1 MLVLP
6 VAILTVFKS
15 FIQGGFE
22 GSTGFNRH
30 GQWIDQVA
38 ATQHDL
44 EVDADYGRLRDAG
57 ILTAREVVRW
67 PLVDR
72 GGGRYDFSSLNPFL
86 DAAEKHGV
94 EVIHDLFHFGY
105 PAHVDLWSSE
115 FPHQFAEYCEAASAY
130 IVAHTS
136 GPYWFTPLNEPSYF
150 SWAGGEVG
158 LFAPYGEKRGDEL
171 KVQLLKAAIKGINAI
186 RAVCPQARIVNPDP
200 LCRATTPLSRP
211 ELNDEVEFFNED
223 AVFQS
228 WDILSGRL
236 MPELGGSPEHLDII
250 GINYYW
256 TNQWE
261 WGESGPLEPHDPRRW
276 PLSRLIRKVSERY
289 HAELLITETSHVG
302 ELRPVWLRE
311 LSDEVASLLNDDI
324 PLRGVCLY
332 PILGMPEWH
341 AREEWAQMGLWDLK
355 TKGLRLHRELYQP
368 MMDALDS
375 LKYL

>member
-1 MLVLP
+1 MP
-6 VAILTVFKS
+6 VAILNVFKS

-22 GSTGFNRH
+22 GATGYNRH
-30 GQWIDQVA
+30 GEWIDQVA

-44 EVDADYGRLRDAG
+44 EVDADYRRLREAG
-57 ILTAREVVRW
+57 LLTAREVVRW

-72 GGGRYDFSSLNPFL
+72 GGGLYDFSSLDPFL
-86 DAAEKHGV
+86 LAAEKHGV

-115 FPHQFAEYCEAASAY
+115 FPRQFADYCEAASAY
-130 IVAHTS
+130 IVGNTS
-136 GPYWFTPLNEPSYF
+136 GPYWFTTVNEPSYF
-150 SWAGGEVG
+150 SWAGGHVG
-158 LFAPYGEKRGDEL
+158 LFAPYGQNRGYEL
-171 KVQLLKAAIKGINAI
+171 KVQLLKAAIKGIDAI
-186 RAVCPQARIVNPDP
+186 RGVCPQARIVNPDP
-200 LCRATTPLSRP
+200 LCRATAPLSRP
-211 ELNDEVEFFNED
+211 DLTDEVECFNED
-223 AVFQS
+223 TVFQS

-261 WGESGPLEPHDPRRW
+261 WGNDGPLEPHDSRRW
-276 PLSRLIRKVSERY
+276 PLSKLIQRVSDRY
-289 HAELLITETSHVG
+289 HTELLITETSHVG

-311 LSDEVASLLNDDI
+311 LSVEVESLLKDDI

-341 AREEWAQMGLWDLK
+341 AREEWAQMGLWDLQ

-368 MMDALDS
+368 MMEALDS
-375 LKYL
+375 LKSL